1 MEIKTQATK
10 ISGRV
15 NKSSQFS
22 FISSV
27 IVQYIDL
34 TNLTMSGFK
43 LG

>member
-1 MEIKTQATK
+1 MEIKTQAAK
-10 ISGRV
+10 ISALV
-15 NKSSQFS
+15 NESSQFS
-22 FISSV
+22 FISAV